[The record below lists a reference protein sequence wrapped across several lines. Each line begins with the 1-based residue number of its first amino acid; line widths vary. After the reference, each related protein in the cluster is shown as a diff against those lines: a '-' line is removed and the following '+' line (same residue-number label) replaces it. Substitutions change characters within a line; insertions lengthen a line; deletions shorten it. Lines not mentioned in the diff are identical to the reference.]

1 MSEETTVPASGGD
14 EAHLDLAA
22 LAELDEGLLDPD
34 RADRARA
41 HVEGC
46 PVCQDERRR
55 LRAVGAA
62 LRSLPAEPMPAPVAG
77 RLDDS
82 LRGATATIVPAGP
95 PARRRWRSRPTA
107 AALSAVAA
115 AVALVVAV
123 VLGTTLG
130 SGSGSSG
137 EQAGPAAGAAGASA
151 ARSKAAPFPVLAR
164 GAHYTQTNAA
174 RLIGQLVPAPAAAAS
189 VTAPPAAARVPTAM
203 RPLYTDRA
211 ALLRCVALLAGNST
225 TQPLA
230 VDFGTYTDKKTVG
243 VDQPAVVI
251 VLPGSAAGRDEGWIV
266 GPGCVTDP
274 DNDFY
279 LYQTVPASG

>member
-1 MSEETTVPASGGD
+1 MSEDPTVPAPGGGG
-14 EAHLDLAA
+14 AHLDLAT
-22 LAELDEGLLDPD
+22 LAELDEGLLP
-34 RADRARA
+34 AGQAARQQA
-41 HVEGC
+41 HVDGC
-46 PVCQDERRR
+46 PLCQDERRR
-55 LRAVGAA
+55 LRAVTVA
-62 LRSLPAEPMPAPVAG
+62 LRALPPEPMPAPVAA

-82 LRGATATIVPAGP
+82 LRGATATVVAAGP
-95 PARRRWRSRPTA
+95 PARARWRSRPTA

-115 AVALVVAV
+115 AAALVVAV

-130 SGSGSSG
+130 SGSDGSG
-137 EQAGPAAGAAGASA
+137 QQAGPAAGAAGATN
-151 ARSKAAPFPVLAR
+151 ARSKAATFPVLAR

-174 RLIGQLVPAPAAAAS
+174 RLIGQLVPAPAAGAS
-189 VTAPPAAARVPTAM
+189 VAAPRPATRVPTAM

-211 ALLRCVALLAGNST
+211 ALLRCVALLAGNTT
-225 TQPLA
+225 TQPLV

-251 VLPGSAAGRDEGWIV
+251 VLPGTTAARDEGWIV